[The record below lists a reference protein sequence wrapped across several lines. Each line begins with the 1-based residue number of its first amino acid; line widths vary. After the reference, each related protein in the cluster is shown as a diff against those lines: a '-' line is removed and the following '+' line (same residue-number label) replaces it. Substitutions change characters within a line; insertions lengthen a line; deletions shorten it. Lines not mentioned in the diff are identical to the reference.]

1 MSAIKK
7 YKKPLIA
14 TAAVVGGYLVYK
26 AIKNRQP
33 SQGTAL
39 LNDEAAAKAKG
50 QSLSYTQA
58 TYVNLAN
65 VIFNAWFQNF
75 NIFNPVDEKQILSVM
90 SKMKNDLDIELL
102 QKAFATRPA
111 HTYFGLSTG
120 SQLSLFPFV
129 NQSFDNRWY
138 GLWNQDKNNVNDD
151 WASKGIK
158 YKL

>member
-90 SKMKNDLDIELL
+90 SKMKNDLDIIALTR
-102 QKAFATRPA
+102 AFGKRRAPVP
-111 HTYFGLSTG
+111 FGSFFV
-120 SQLSLFPFV
+120 SDLSLGEWLREGLY
-129 NQSFDNRWY
+129 DNEI
-138 GLWNQDKNNVNDD
+138 QAINNVLR
-151 WASKGIK
+151 SKGITAQF
-158 YKL
+158 

>member
-1 MSAIKK
+1 MSVITK

-90 SKMKNDLDIELL
+90 SKMKNDLDIIALTR
-102 QKAFATRPA
+102 AFGKRRAPVP
-111 HTYFGLSTG
+111 FGSFFV
-120 SQLSLFPFV
+120 SDLSLGEWL
-129 NQSFDNRWY
+129 RE
-138 GLWNQDKNNVNDD
+138 GLYENEIQAINNVLR
-151 WASKGIK
+151 SKGITAQF
-158 YKL
+158 

>member
-1 MSAIKK
+1 MSVITK

-90 SKMKNDLDIELL
+90 SKMKNDLDIIALTR
-102 QKAFATRPA
+102 AFGKHRAPVP
-111 HTYFGLSTG
+111 FGSFFV
-120 SQLSLFPFV
+120 SDLSLGEWL
-129 NQSFDNRWY
+129 RE
-138 GLWNQDKNNVNDD
+138 GLYENEIQAVNNVLR
-151 WASKGIK
+151 AKGITAQF
-158 YKL
+158 

>member
-1 MSAIKK
+1 MSVITK

-14 TAAVVGGYLVYK
+14 TAAVVVGYLVYK
-26 AIKNRQP
+26 SIKNRQP
-33 SQGTAL
+33 SQGAAL

-90 SKMKNDLDIELL
+90 SKMKNDLDIIALTR
-102 QKAFATRPA
+102 AFGKRRAPVP
-111 HTYFGLSTG
+111 FGSFFV
-120 SQLSLFPFV
+120 SDLSLGEWL
-129 NQSFDNRWY
+129 RE
-138 GLWNQDKNNVNDD
+138 GLYENEIQAINNVLR
-151 WASKGIK
+151 SKGITAQF
-158 YKL
+158 

>member
-1 MSAIKK
+1 MSAITK

-14 TAAVVGGYLVYK
+14 TAAIVGGYLVYK

-90 SKMKNDLDIELL
+90 SKMKNDLDIIALTR
-102 QKAFATRPA
+102 AFGKRRAPVP
-111 HTYFGLSTG
+111 FGSFFV
-120 SQLSLFPFV
+120 SDLSLGEWLREGLYE
-129 NQSFDNRWY
+129 NEIQSV
-138 GLWNQDKNNVNDD
+138 NNVLK
-151 WASKGIK
+151 AKGITAQF
-158 YKL
+158 

>member
-1 MSAIKK
+1 MSFIKK

-26 AIKNRQP
+26 AMKNRQP

-90 SKMKNDLDIELL
+90 SKMKNDLDIIALTR
-102 QKAFATRPA
+102 AFGKRRAPVP
-111 HTYFGLSTG
+111 FGSFFV
-120 SQLSLFPFV
+120 SDLSLGEWL
-129 NQSFDNRWY
+129 RE
-138 GLWNQDKNNVNDD
+138 GLYENELQAVNNVLK
-151 WASKGIK
+151 AKGITAQF
-158 YKL
+158 

>member
-1 MSAIKK
+1 MSVIKK

-14 TAAVVGGYLVYK
+14 TAAVVVGYLVYK
-26 AIKNRQP
+26 SIKNRQP
-33 SQGTAL
+33 SQGAAL

-90 SKMKNDLDIELL
+90 SKMKNDLDIIQLTR
-102 QKAFATRPA
+102 AFGKRRAPVP
-111 HTYFGLSTG
+111 FGSFFV
-120 SQLSLFPFV
+120 SDLSLGEWL
-129 NQSFDNRWY
+129 RE
-138 GLWNQDKNNVNDD
+138 GLYENEIQAVNNVLK
-151 WASKGIK
+151 AKGITAQF
-158 YKL
+158 

>member
-1 MSAIKK
+1 MSAITK

-90 SKMKNDLDIELL
+90 SKMKNDLDIIALTR
-102 QKAFATRPA
+102 AFGKRRAPVP
-111 HTYFGLSTG
+111 FGSFFV
-120 SQLSLFPFV
+120 SDLSLGEWL
-129 NQSFDNRWY
+129 RE
-138 GLWNQDKNNVNDD
+138 GLYENEIQAVNNVLK
-151 WASKGIK
+151 AKGITAQF
-158 YKL
+158 

>member
-1 MSAIKK
+1 MSVIKK

-14 TAAVVGGYLVYK
+14 TAAVVVGYLVYK
-26 AIKNRQP
+26 TIKNRQP
-33 SQGTAL
+33 SQGAAL

-90 SKMKNDLDIELL
+90 SKMKNDLDIIALTR
-102 QKAFATRPA
+102 AFGKRRAPVP
-111 HTYFGLSTG
+111 FGSFFV
-120 SQLSLFPFV
+120 SDLSLGEWL
-129 NQSFDNRWY
+129 RE
-138 GLWNQDKNNVNDD
+138 GLYENEIQAVNNVLK
-151 WASKGIK
+151 AKGITAQF
-158 YKL
+158 

>member
-1 MSAIKK
+1 MSVITK

-14 TAAVVGGYLVYK
+14 TAAIVGGYLVYK

-75 NIFNPVDEKQILSVM
+75 NIFNPVDEAQILSVM
-90 SKMKNDLDIELL
+90 SKMKNDLDIIALTR
-102 QKAFATRPA
+102 AFGKRRAPVP
-111 HTYFGLSTG
+111 FGSFFV
-120 SQLSLFPFV
+120 SDLSLGEWL
-129 NQSFDNRWY
+129 RE
-138 GLWNQDKNNVNDD
+138 GLYENEIQAVNNVLR
-151 WASKGIK
+151 AKGITAQF
-158 YKL
+158 

>member
-1 MSAIKK
+1 MSAVTK

-65 VIFNAWFQNF
+65 VIFNSWFQNF
-75 NIFNPVDEKQILSVM
+75 NVFNPVDEKQILSVM
-90 SKMKNDLDIELL
+90 SKMKNDLDVIALTR
-102 QKAFATRPA
+102 AFGKRRAPVP
-111 HTYFGLSTG
+111 FGSFFV
-120 SQLSLFPFV
+120 SDLSLGEWLREALYENEIQAV
-129 NQSFDNRWY
+129 
-138 GLWNQDKNNVNDD
+138 NNVLR
-151 WASKGIK
+151 AKGITAQF
-158 YKL
+158 

>member
-1 MSAIKK
+1 MSVIKK

-14 TAAVVGGYLVYK
+14 TAAVVVGYLVYK
-26 AIKNRQP
+26 SIKNRQP
-33 SQGTAL
+33 SQGAAL

-90 SKMKNDLDIELL
+90 SKMKNDLDIIALTR
-102 QKAFATRPA
+102 AFGKRRAPVP
-111 HTYFGLSTG
+111 FGSFFV
-120 SQLSLFPFV
+120 SDLSLGEWLREGLY
-129 NQSFDNRWY
+129 DNEI
-138 GLWNQDKNNVNDD
+138 QAINNVLR
-151 WASKGIK
+151 AKGITAQF
-158 YKL
+158 

>member
-1 MSAIKK
+1 MSAVTK

-50 QSLSYTQA
+50 QTLSYTQA

-65 VIFNAWFQNF
+65 VIFNSWFQNF
-75 NIFNPVDEKQILSVM
+75 NVFNPVDEKQILSVM
-90 SKMKNDLDIELL
+90 SKMKNDLDVIALTR
-102 QKAFATRPA
+102 AFGKRRAPVP
-111 HTYFGLSTG
+111 FGSFFV
-120 SQLSLFPFV
+120 SDLSLGEWLREALYENEIQAV
-129 NQSFDNRWY
+129 
-138 GLWNQDKNNVNDD
+138 NNVLR
-151 WASKGIK
+151 AKGITAQF
-158 YKL
+158 

>member
-1 MSAIKK
+1 MSVIKK

-90 SKMKNDLDIELL
+90 SKMKNDLDIIALTR
-102 QKAFATRPA
+102 AFGKRRAPVP
-111 HTYFGLSTG
+111 FGSFFV
-120 SQLSLFPFV
+120 SDLSLGEWLREGLYE
-129 NQSFDNRWY
+129 NEIQSV
-138 GLWNQDKNNVNDD
+138 NNVLK
-151 WASKGIK
+151 AKGITAQF
-158 YKL
+158 

>member
-26 AIKNRQP
+26 AIKNRKP

-90 SKMKNDLDIELL
+90 SKMKNDLDIIALTR
-102 QKAFATRPA
+102 AFGKRRAPVP
-111 HTYFGLSTG
+111 FGSFFV
-120 SQLSLFPFV
+120 SDLSLGEWL
-129 NQSFDNRWY
+129 RE
-138 GLWNQDKNNVNDD
+138 GLYENEIQAVNNVLK
-151 WASKGIK
+151 AKGITAQF
-158 YKL
+158 

>member
-1 MSAIKK
+1 MSAITK

-14 TAAVVGGYLVYK
+14 TAAIVGGYLVYK

-90 SKMKNDLDIELL
+90 SKMKNDLDIIALTR
-102 QKAFATRPA
+102 AFGKRRAPVP
-111 HTYFGLSTG
+111 FGSFFV
-120 SQLSLFPFV
+120 SDLSLGEWL
-129 NQSFDNRWY
+129 RE
-138 GLWNQDKNNVNDD
+138 GLYENEIQAVNNVLK
-151 WASKGIK
+151 AKGITAQF
-158 YKL
+158 

>member
-14 TAAVVGGYLVYK
+14 TAAIVGGYLIYK
-26 AIKNRQP
+26 AVKNRQP
-33 SQGTAL
+33 SQGAAL

-90 SKMKNDLDIELL
+90 SKMKNDLDIIALTR
-102 QKAFATRPA
+102 AFGKRRAPVP
-111 HTYFGLSTG
+111 FGSFFV
-120 SQLSLFPFV
+120 SDLSLGEWL
-129 NQSFDNRWY
+129 RE
-138 GLWNQDKNNVNDD
+138 GLYENEIQAINNVLR
-151 WASKGIK
+151 AKGITAQF
-158 YKL
+158 

>member
-1 MSAIKK
+1 MSVVTK

-50 QSLSYTQA
+50 QSLSYTQG

-90 SKMKNDLDIELL
+90 SKMKNDLDIIALTR
-102 QKAFATRPA
+102 AFGKRRAPVP
-111 HTYFGLSTG
+111 FGSFFV
-120 SQLSLFPFV
+120 SDLSLGEWL
-129 NQSFDNRWY
+129 RE
-138 GLWNQDKNNVNDD
+138 GLYENEIQAVNNVLR
-151 WASKGIK
+151 AKGITAQF
-158 YKL
+158 

>member
-1 MSAIKK
+1 MSAITK

-90 SKMKNDLDIELL
+90 SKMKNDLDIIALTR
-102 QKAFATRPA
+102 AFGKRRAPVP
-111 HTYFGLSTG
+111 FGSFFV
-120 SQLSLFPFV
+120 SDLSLGEWLREGLYE
-129 NQSFDNRWY
+129 NEIQSV
-138 GLWNQDKNNVNDD
+138 NNVLK
-151 WASKGIK
+151 AKGITAQF
-158 YKL
+158 

>member
-1 MSAIKK
+1 MSVITK

-90 SKMKNDLDIELL
+90 SKMKNDLDIIQLTR
-102 QKAFATRPA
+102 AFGKRRAPIP
-111 HTYFGLSTG
+111 FGSFFV
-120 SQLSLFPFV
+120 SDLSLGEWL
-129 NQSFDNRWY
+129 RE
-138 GLWNQDKNNVNDD
+138 GLYENEIQAINNVLR
-151 WASKGIK
+151 AKGITAQF
-158 YKL
+158 

>member
-1 MSAIKK
+1 MSVLTK

-14 TAAVVGGYLVYK
+14 TAAVVGGYLIYK

-90 SKMKNDLDIELL
+90 SKMKNDLDIIQLTR
-102 QKAFATRPA
+102 AFGKRRAPVP
-111 HTYFGLSTG
+111 FGSFFV
-120 SQLSLFPFV
+120 SDLSLGEWLREGLY
-129 NQSFDNRWY
+129 DNEI
-138 GLWNQDKNNVNDD
+138 QAVNNVLR
-151 WASKGIK
+151 SKGITAQF
-158 YKL
+158 

>member
-1 MSAIKK
+1 MSVITK

-14 TAAVVGGYLVYK
+14 TAAVVVGYLVYK
-26 AIKNRQP
+26 SIKNRQP
-33 SQGTAL
+33 SQGAAL

-90 SKMKNDLDIELL
+90 SKMKNDLDIIALTR
-102 QKAFATRPA
+102 AFGKRRAPVP
-111 HTYFGLSTG
+111 FGSFFV
-120 SQLSLFPFV
+120 SDLSLGEWL
-129 NQSFDNRWY
+129 RE
-138 GLWNQDKNNVNDD
+138 GLYENEIQAVNNVLR
-151 WASKGIK
+151 AKGITAQF
-158 YKL
+158 

>member
-1 MSAIKK
+1 MSVITK

-90 SKMKNDLDIELL
+90 SKMKNDLDIIQLTR
-102 QKAFATRPA
+102 AFGKRRAPVP
-111 HTYFGLSTG
+111 FGSFFV
-120 SQLSLFPFV
+120 SDLSLGEWL
-129 NQSFDNRWY
+129 RE
-138 GLWNQDKNNVNDD
+138 GLYENEIQAINNVLR
-151 WASKGIK
+151 AKGITAQF
-158 YKL
+158 

>member
-1 MSAIKK
+1 MSVITK

-14 TAAVVGGYLVYK
+14 TAAVVVGYLVYK
-26 AIKNRQP
+26 SIKNRQP
-33 SQGTAL
+33 SQGAAL

-90 SKMKNDLDIELL
+90 SKMKNDLDIIAL
-102 QKAFATRPA
+102 TRAYGKRRAPEPV
-111 HTYFGLSTG
+111 G
-120 SQLSLFPFV
+120 SFFVSDLSLGEWL
-129 NQSFDNRWY
+129 RE
-138 GLWNQDKNNVNDD
+138 GLYENEIQAINNVLR
-151 WASKGIK
+151 AKGITAQF
-158 YKL
+158 

>member
-1 MSAIKK
+1 MSVITK

-90 SKMKNDLDIELL
+90 SKMKNDLDIIQLTR
-102 QKAFATRPA
+102 AFGKRRAPVP
-111 HTYFGLSTG
+111 FGSFFV
-120 SQLSLFPFV
+120 SDLSLGEWL
-129 NQSFDNRWY
+129 RE
-138 GLWNQDKNNVNDD
+138 GLYENEIQAVNNVLR
-151 WASKGIK
+151 AKGITAQF
-158 YKL
+158 

>member
-1 MSAIKK
+1 MSAVTK

-26 AIKNRQP
+26 AIKNRQQ

-65 VIFNAWFQNF
+65 VIFNSWFQNF
-75 NIFNPVDEKQILSVM
+75 NVFNPVDEKQILSVM
-90 SKMKNDLDIELL
+90 SKMKNDLDVIAL
-102 QKAFATRPA
+102 TRV
-111 HTYFGLSTG
+111 FGKRRAPVPFG
-120 SQLSLFPFV
+120 SFFVSDLSLGEWLREALYENEIQAV
-129 NQSFDNRWY
+129 
-138 GLWNQDKNNVNDD
+138 NNVLR
-151 WASKGIK
+151 SKGITAQF
-158 YKL
+158 

>member
-1 MSAIKK
+1 MSVVTK

-90 SKMKNDLDIELL
+90 SKMKNDLDIIALTR
-102 QKAFATRPA
+102 AFGKRRAPVP
-111 HTYFGLSTG
+111 FGSFFV
-120 SQLSLFPFV
+120 SDLSLGEWL
-129 NQSFDNRWY
+129 RE
-138 GLWNQDKNNVNDD
+138 GLYENEIQAVNNVLR
-151 WASKGIK
+151 SKGITAQF
-158 YKL
+158 

>member
-26 AIKNRQP
+26 AIKNRKP

-90 SKMKNDLDIELL
+90 SKMKNDLDIIALTR
-102 QKAFATRPA
+102 AFGKRRAPVP
-111 HTYFGLSTG
+111 FGSFFV
-120 SQLSLFPFV
+120 SDLSLGEWLREGLYE
-129 NQSFDNRWY
+129 NEIQSV
-138 GLWNQDKNNVNDD
+138 NNVLR
-151 WASKGIK
+151 AKGITAQF
-158 YKL
+158 